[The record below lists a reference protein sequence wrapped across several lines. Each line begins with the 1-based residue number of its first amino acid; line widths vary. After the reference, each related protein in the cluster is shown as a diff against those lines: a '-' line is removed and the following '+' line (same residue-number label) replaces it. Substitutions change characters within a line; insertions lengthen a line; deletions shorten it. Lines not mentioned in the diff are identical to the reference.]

1 MNCEITSR
9 HFSPSETLQNLVREK
24 IQKIEKYTFDITSC
38 RVILEIDNGFEKAEI
53 IAHASGQDF
62 FASESSEMFE
72 KSLTAAIDKIIPQ
85 IKKHH
90 DKRLGKV
97 KTHQVPE
104 SEDSD

>member
-1 MNCEITSR
+1 MWKQTQRDASNDFQEF
-9 HFSPSETLQNLVREK
+9 HFLIS
-24 IQKIEKYTFDITSC
+24 
-38 RVILEIDNGFEKAEI
+38 FEKAEI
-53 IAHASGQDF
+53 IARASGQEF
-62 FASESSEMFE
+62 FASESSEIFE

-97 KTHQVPE
+97 KTHQVSE

>member
-9 HFSPSETLQNLVREK
+9 HFSSSESLQNLVREK

-38 RVILEIDNGFEKAEI
+38 RVILDMDNSFEKAEI
-53 IAHASGQDF
+53 IAYASGQDF

-85 IKKHH
+85 IKLK
-90 DKRLGKV
+90 
-97 KTHQVPE
+97 
-104 SEDSD
+104 